1 MKYQFTQTDS
11 LINYPVLLKNLKVD
25 ACVFLDYFQLND
37 HLTKANQYY
46 LGYND
51 FPEFHSST
59 QMESIKASLYWTVA
73 IKGDTAHY
81 GCKHPD
87 DLYYGNSVNPE
98 FFGNQVN
105 HNRLLENTSTFLG
118 NAFGAKLLPSMIK
131 VFRSYYRSNN
141 TKMQLAEKYLLD
153 GNWLNAA
160 EIYNQLTTSKNRN
173 ISAKATF
180 NMALV
185 CEMEG
190 NVNAAIDWTVGSF
203 EAYNQ
208 KNPVHQANCMEY
220 VNLLSK
226 RRKELEKLEKQ
237 VR

>member
-1 MKYQFTQTDS
+1 
-11 LINYPVLLKNLKVD
+11 
-25 ACVFLDYFQLND
+25 
-37 HLTKANQYY
+37 
-46 LGYND
+46 
-51 FPEFHSST
+51 
-59 QMESIKASLYWTVA
+59 
-73 IKGDTAHY
+73 
-81 GCKHPD
+81 
-87 DLYYGNSVNPE
+87 
-98 FFGNQVN
+98 
-105 HNRLLENTSTFLG
+105 
-118 NAFGAKLLPSMIK
+118 MIK

-208 KNPVHQANCMEY
+208 KNPVHLANCMEY